1 MERDGAGGTGYTYKL
16 VGWYTQ
22 PDDMSGKLTAG
33 TTVTG
38 DATYYAVWEQVWNTY
53 TVTFDLGDAGDIE
66 SQTVKY
72 GEKAVKPTLPQTAE
86 SYGVFDD
93 WYSGN
98 YAFSFN
104 TKVTCDLTLTAH
116 WSTLYAYD
124 TASLKNAIANTPAN
138 GTVLVTK
145 DFTLKDRIFV
155 DKNLTID
162 GNGKTITGRSGTSS
176 YKADFIFNKDTAD
189 ITMKDITLTGGKFH
203 AISATVKT
211 LTLKNVTVN
220 GYDTTG
226 FDATT
231 NGSGATLT
239 VDKGLVTCDGCTFT
253 NNKAPHGGAIY
264 VWMGYYTTNAR
275 VECKGCTFTGNTT
288 VHSNGGAVCVMK
300 TLETSTFTN
309 CAFTNNA
316 ATKYEGTTTTGGNG
330 GAIYV
335 GGNGGTTV
343 VLDGGT
349 FSGNT
354 ANGNNGATNGDH
366 VWVTSKQG
374 TYSYLE
380 IRNTKDSSKFPNG
393 EHKGGFFSEVYG
405 IES

>member
-231 NGSGATLT
+231 NGSGAALT
-239 VDKGLVTCDGCTFT
+239 VDKGLVTCDGCT
-253 NNKAPHGGAIY
+253 
-264 VWMGYYTTNAR
+264 
-275 VECKGCTFTGNTT
+275 
-288 VHSNGGAVCVMK
+288 
-300 TLETSTFTN
+300 
-309 CAFTNNA
+309 FTNNA